1 MNKNF
6 TLIYFFDTT
15 ENLNDLN
22 NIEDLFL
29 QQQIEHLEGEDPSE
43 KSIRKILEY
52 AG

>member
-22 NIEDLFL
+22 NIEDFFL
-29 QQQIEHLEGEDPSE
+29 QQQIEQLEGEDPSE
-43 KSIRKILEY
+43 KSIRRILEY